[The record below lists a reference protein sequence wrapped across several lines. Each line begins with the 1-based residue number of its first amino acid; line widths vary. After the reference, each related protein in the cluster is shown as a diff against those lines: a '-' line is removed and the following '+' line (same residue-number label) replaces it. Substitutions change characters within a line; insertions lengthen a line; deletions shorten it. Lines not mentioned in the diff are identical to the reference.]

1 MFGFWN
7 NQISLVFAM
16 LGQSPVSFK
25 GGGPWAVIEGIEPVF
40 VAVGSSLVVLFF
52 VIGFC
57 SESIDVKDEMRF
69 ESIFRMLIRLGL
81 AEWFV
86 ANNVTIM
93 KAFFTSIGNLVGL
106 ISACVLSIASCVV
119 VPADISPTRFP
130 MEVKNAFMIVTLFAT
145 NHSASPSRISIL
157 RIDSNLIS
165 SFTSMLS
172 EQKPITKNSTTRD
185 EPTATKTGSIPSI
198 TAQGPPPL
206 KLTGDCPS
214 IAKTRDI

>member
-1 MFGFWN
+1 MMKN
-7 NQISLVFAM
+7 PQIIMMIASKAVSISITRL
-16 LGQSPVSFK
+16 SPN
-25 GGGPWAVIEGIEPVF
+25 P
-40 VAVGSSLVVLFF
+40 SSL
-52 VIGFC
+52 
-57 SESIDVKDEMRF
+57 M
-69 ESIFRMLIRLGL
+69 
-81 AEWFV
+81 
-86 ANNVTIM
+86 
-93 KAFFTSIGNLVGL
+93 

-145 NHSASPSRISIL
+145 NHSASPSRISI
-157 RIDSNLIS
+157 RNIDSNLIS